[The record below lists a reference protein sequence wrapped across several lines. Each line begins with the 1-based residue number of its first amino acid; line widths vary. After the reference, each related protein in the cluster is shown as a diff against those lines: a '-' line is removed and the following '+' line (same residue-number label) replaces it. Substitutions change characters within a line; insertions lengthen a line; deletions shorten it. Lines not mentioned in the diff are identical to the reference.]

1 MSENEQNRHANA
13 QLQRELAELE
23 DPRVKYQTMLDRWW
37 HERRT
42 IEVEAERIR
51 QQLNPYGLK
60 IWD

>member
-1 MSENEQNRHANA
+1 MNKTGTPMPSCSAN
-13 QLQRELAELE
+13 LLSWKT
-23 DPRVKYQTMLDRWW
+23 PRVKYQTMLDRWW